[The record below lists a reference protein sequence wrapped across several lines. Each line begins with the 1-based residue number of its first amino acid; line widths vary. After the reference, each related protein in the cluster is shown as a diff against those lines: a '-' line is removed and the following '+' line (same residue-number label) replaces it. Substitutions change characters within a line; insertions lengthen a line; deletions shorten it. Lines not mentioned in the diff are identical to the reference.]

1 MVSADGRKRR
11 RTSWELLTKEIKMDF
26 SADSS
31 SLSPF
36 SSHFSEYL
44 SLLFLSSLPLS
55 LPPFLCS
62 PAMLALRDDWLRS
75 SEGSEQAL
83 DSQGKSSESHRD
95 SLKVSPA
102 AQVRGKAS
110 FLAQVWSDDK
120 FRVATSKPG
129 PFGFRLGYQEP
140 A

>member
-1 MVSADGRKRR
+1 MVSAEGRKGG

-55 LPPFLCS
+55 LPSFLCS
-62 PAMLALRDDWLRS
+62 LAMLALRLRS

-83 DSQGKSSESHRD
+83 DSQGKSSESHSD

-102 AQVRGKAS
+102 A
-110 FLAQVWSDDK
+110 
-120 FRVATSKPG
+120 
-129 PFGFRLGYQEP
+129 
-140 A
+140 

>member
-1 MVSADGRKRR
+1 
-11 RTSWELLTKEIKMDF
+11 
-26 SADSS
+26 
-31 SLSPF
+31 
-36 SSHFSEYL
+36 
-44 SLLFLSSLPLS
+44 
-55 LPPFLCS
+55 
-62 PAMLALRDDWLRS
+62 MLALRDDWLRS

-95 SLKVSPA
+95 SLKVSSA

-120 FRVATSKPG
+120 FRVATSKPS